1 MASQEFRDEFE
12 SQTGGPWSR
21 ILSLGRSKFAED
33 VEFREFEGWT
43 WMQIGDSKAATAAFE
58 GVEEGF
64 AAEVQD
70 DPFFIMG
77 FAIAHWFAQE
87 QDQAVAT
94 FLRLVKSN
102 KAWLKVETIT
112 QRNLSESEM
121 KALIDVQKEAL
132 RRDPSISP
140 GK

>member
-1 MASQEFRDEFE
+1 
-12 SQTGGPWSR
+12 
-21 ILSLGRSKFAED
+21 
-33 VEFREFEGWT
+33 
-43 WMQIGDSKAATAAFE
+43 MQIGDSKAATAAFE

-77 FAIAHWFAQE
+77 FAIAQWLAQE